1 MFLCGGK
8 FRITTKNNLKRE
20 ISRSAT
26 LQMGCR
32 KNKIHGERD
41 DSCPWRGHRGAEE
54 ERAEEVERQREE
66 AREDDML
73 FLCA

>member
-1 MFLCGGK
+1 
-8 FRITTKNNLKRE
+8 
-20 ISRSAT
+20 
-26 LQMGCR
+26 MGCR

-54 ERAEEVERQREE
+54 ERAEEVEGQREE